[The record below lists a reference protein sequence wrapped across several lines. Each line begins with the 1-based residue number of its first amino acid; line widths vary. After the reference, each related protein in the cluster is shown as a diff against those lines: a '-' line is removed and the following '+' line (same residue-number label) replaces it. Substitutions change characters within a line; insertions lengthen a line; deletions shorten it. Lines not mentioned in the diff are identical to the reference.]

1 MFEDLEWYWIAAII
15 AAIIGIIWW
24 LGDDEQKEN
33 KNLIFYIHVLT
44 MQR

>member
-24 LGDDEQKEN
+24 LGEEE
-33 KNLIFYIHVLT
+33 
-44 MQR
+44 